1 MIRRP
6 PRSTLFPYTTLFRS
20 VEDDVE
26 PQVHR
31 TPREVAR
38 EPRRVEP
45 PRERGKGQA
54 QLVGV
59 EYQDHPSCVALDV
72 VAEERRPRA
81 LAPAPDDQGGRP
93 VVHADEESAGD
104 DAGPERS
111 RAP

>member
-72 VAEERRPRA
+72 VAEERGRRELPPALDGQVVRP
-81 LAPAPDDQGGRP
+81 GVP
-93 VVHADEESAGD
+93 VGEESARH
-104 DAGPERS
+104 DARPERS
-111 RAP
+111 P